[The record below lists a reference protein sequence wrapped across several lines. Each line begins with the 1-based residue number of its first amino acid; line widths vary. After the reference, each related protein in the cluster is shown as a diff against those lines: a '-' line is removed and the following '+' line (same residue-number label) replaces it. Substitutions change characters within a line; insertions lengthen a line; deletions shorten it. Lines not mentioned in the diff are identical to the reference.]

1 VAIRNVIFDFG
12 GVLVSWRPQEIIDAF
27 YADPALRDA
36 VRTQVFEHDDWLE
49 MDRGIIDERTAVERF
64 ARRLGRPQSE
74 MAALFEHVRGS
85 LLPIAATVDLVANL
99 RARGFSLYGLS
110 NMSEPIFRHLQA
122 RHEFFGL
129 FHGIVISAAIKMV
142 KPDPDIFEHLR
153 ARFAIDFTE
162 SVFIDDL
169 PRNVASAQRL
179 GLAAIQFESTA
190 QCERELALLL

>member
-1 VAIRNVIFDFG
+1 
-12 GVLVSWRPQEIIDAF
+12 
-27 YADPALRDA
+27 
-36 VRTQVFEHDDWLE
+36 
-49 MDRGIIDERTAVERF
+49 
-64 ARRLGRPQSE
+64 
-74 MAALFEHVRGS
+74 
-85 LLPIAATVDLVANL
+85 
-99 RARGFSLYGLS
+99 
-110 NMSEPIFRHLQA
+110 
-122 RHEFFGL
+122 
-129 FHGIVISAAIKMV
+129 MV